1 MHAGSLDVIKLMI
14 EKGEKYFDVNDFN
27 YGMVNAARDGSLEIV
42 KLMVEKGARD
52 FDMAIRNATRTGHQE
67 IVDYLKNSLHGN
79 ENQPMN

>member
-1 MHAGSLDVIKLMI
+1 
-14 EKGEKYFDVNDFN
+14 
-27 YGMVNAARDGSLEIV
+27 
-42 KLMVEKGARD
+42 MVEKGASGARD